1 MVFMVKF
8 LLLFRLLG
16 VTGGGRRDESG
27 VKELEDFV
35 ADVGELRLDPGQ
47 KAPLKWVAI
56 RVKSGLRRRSRE
68 SGVKKRRRSGL
79 RFGLRVDCDLGC
91 TAKVESLVSKSVV
104 EVGCDPVL
112 LGCDPVLLGWDLG
125 SIFVC
130 FWRVW
135 VLCVCDLGCDPPK
148 WRVWFFRFVVI
159 FCCDFAG
166 VAGGFLVLVWFG
178 WFFVVI
184 CFLWFCWV
192 WVC

>member
-1 MVFMVKF
+1 MVKF

-79 RFGLRVDCDLGC
+79 RSGSSALRSGFSVRVFFFFFLVTDGLR
-91 TAKVESLVSKSVV
+91 KRWI
-104 EVGCDPVL
+104 L
-112 LGCDPVLLGWDLG
+112 L
-125 SIFVC
+125 
-130 FWRVW
+130 
-135 VLCVCDLGCDPPK
+135 
-148 WRVWFFRFVVI
+148 
-159 FCCDFAG
+159 
-166 VAGGFLVLVWFG
+166 
-178 WFFVVI
+178 
-184 CFLWFCWV
+184 
-192 WVC
+192 